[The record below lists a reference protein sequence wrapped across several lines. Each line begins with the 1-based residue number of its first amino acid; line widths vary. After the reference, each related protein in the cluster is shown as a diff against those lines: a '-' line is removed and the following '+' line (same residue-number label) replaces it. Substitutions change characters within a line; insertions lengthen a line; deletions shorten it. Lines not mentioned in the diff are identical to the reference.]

1 MFYADSYCAIDGRG
15 EGKDKICF
23 KEGEEV
29 PLGGE
34 VFLLSIFLFLFF
46 IGHLGG
52 EGGEEEAVEG
62 ETAEVGDGQGD
73 QAENRLN

>member
-34 VFLLSIFLFLFF
+34 VFYHQYFYFYLSL
-46 IGHLGG
+46 
-52 EGGEEEAVEG
+52 V
-62 ETAEVGDGQGD
+62 TWVGTVV
-73 QAENRLN
+73 RKKL